1 MLLIMQVLEVAGQLG
16 LKRNS
21 MGGGGEQSRKKLTNL
36 ADCTNFYMDNWN
48 ASYCC
53 INYDLITN

>member
-1 MLLIMQVLEVAGQLG
+1 MLLIMQVLGVAGQLR
-16 LKRNS
+16 LKRSS
-21 MGGGGEQSRKKLTNL
+21 MGGGEQSRKLTNL
-36 ADCTNFYMDNWN
+36 ADCTYFYMDNWN